1 MNSLQQFNVTGGLG
15 KTLLGNLQILSSE
28 YKVGR
33 PWYSHALAVMCLSS
47 WGLISPAQCPHA
59 ISFQEASASESI
71 YKEETDWHVSANPSC
86 FVLSPTAFTN
96 CPFWRADCKLFWLRF
111 LAVACG
117 ASLGKQASHRGVECN
132 QDFPGVSFWKGRGVI
147 TSTLIKTQNRLSRK
161 SYRHRS
167 TTSLQ
172 PSVHTPNRASDSAC
186 SSQASSNP
194 KVPTARGSE
203 LERQLPTL
211 DSAEQAAYD
220 SVKTG
225 GTIENQKTNSTL
237 PVPFKG
243 SLKRIPCL
251 FVAGKVCI
259 WAAGHV
265 AYHGWPC
272 QDPKTPGE
280 AEPTPRLHYHIIV
293 IL

>member
-1 MNSLQQFNVTGGLG
+1 MLRPQPHRFHKLSILESRLQTFLAAIPGRSVWG
-15 KTLLGNLQILSSE
+15 KF
-28 YKVGR
+28 R
-33 PWYSHALAVMCLSS
+33 
-47 WGLISPAQCPHA
+47 
-59 ISFQEASASESI
+59 EASIS
-71 YKEETDWHVSANPSC
+71 
-86 FVLSPTAFTN
+86 
-96 CPFWRADCKLFWLRF
+96 
-111 LAVACG
+111 
-117 ASLGKQASHRGVECN
+117 QGVECN

-280 AEPTPRLHYHIIV
+280 AEPTPGYII
-293 IL
+293 ILL